1 MPQIDFRHI
10 FPAQDADWSAN
21 FQAEPQ
27 PVSPNLPSSQ
37 GEELEASKFRRL
49 GLGRWGWVNIIF
61 AIIAIFGGLFCT
73 FSLFNGPER
82 LRAVAAWP
90 HEFLFPHPS
99 QAEDRI
105 AADRSRLA
113 VSLGLPPV
121 PNGSVRSG
129 NRAGD
134 PFSRTPNSLSLN
146 SPTAPVERGL
156 PGTGPT
162 SPTSSTPPTPPNPQ
176 SPLSQLNSSAPGRDG
191 LTQTLNRAAT
201 ERANIAKMDAKR
213 TVTVVKTAAKS
224 SEKRLSSRGKSTPHG
239 AHRTNGRMTA
249 RTPWIAWTA
258 RPARTAR
265 RARMDRTAKQGV
277 VRQTANSGRSFAN
290 HNSQQAMKS
299 ARAAMSNSGSGVRTL
314 RGDNAIR
321 GVLSQARLG
330 GLGGSPGGHGGHG
343 GHGGGG
349 GGRH

>member
-10 FPAQDADWSAN
+10 FPNEDADSSAN
-21 FQAEPQ
+21 FQAEPE
-27 PVSPNLPSSQ
+27 PVSSNLPPSQ
-37 GEELEASKFRRL
+37 GEEVEVSKFRRL

-61 AIIAIFGGLFCT
+61 AVIAVFGGLFCT
-73 FSLFNGPER
+73 FSLFNGPDR
-82 LRAVAAWP
+82 LRSVAAWP

-99 QAEDRI
+99 RAEDRI

-113 VSLGLPPV
+113 ASLGLPPV
-121 PNGSVRSG
+121 PSGSARQG
-129 NRAGD
+129 DRAGD

-146 SPTAPVERGL
+146 SPTAPNDQGL
-156 PGTGPT
+156 PGGGPA
-162 SPTSSTPPTPPNPQ
+162 SPASSTFPNPQ
-176 SPLSQLNSSAPGRDG
+176 SPLSQLHSSAPGRDG

-201 ERANIAKMDAKR
+201 ERANIAKMEAKR
-213 TVTVVKTAAKS
+213 TVTVVKTAAKG
-224 SEKRLSSRGKSTPHG
+224 SEKRLSSRGKSSPHG

-258 RPARTAR
+258 RTGR

-290 HNSQQAMKS
+290 HNSQQAMRS
-299 ARAAMSNSGSGVRTL
+299 TRAAMSNSGSGVRTL

>member
-10 FPAQDADWSAN
+10 FPTEDADLSAN
-21 FQAEPQ
+21 FQAEPE
-27 PVSPNLPSSQ
+27 PVSSNLPPSQ
-37 GEELEASKFRRL
+37 GEEIEASKFRRL

-73 FSLFNGPER
+73 FYLFNGPER

-121 PNGSVRSG
+121 PSGSARSG

-146 SPTAPVERGL
+146 SPTAPNERGL
-156 PGTGPT
+156 PGA
-162 SPTSSTPPTPPNPQ
+162 SPASPASSTFPNPQ
-176 SPLSQLNSSAPGRDG
+176 SPLSQLHSSAPGGDA
-191 LTQTLNRAAT
+191 LTQTLDRAAT
-201 ERANIAKMDAKR
+201 ERANIAKMAAKR
-213 TVTVVKTAAKS
+213 TVTVVKTAVKS
-224 SEKRLSSRGKSTPHG
+224 SEKRVSSRGKSTPRG
-239 AHRTNGRMTA
+239 AHRTMGRTTP

-258 RPARTAR
+258 RNART
-265 RARMDRTAKQGV
+265 DRTAKHGAM
-277 VRQTANSGRSFAN
+277 RQTANSGRSSIN
-290 HNSQQAMKS
+290 HNGQQAM
-299 ARAAMSNSGSGVRTL
+299 RAAHSAMSNRGAGVRTL

-321 GVLSQARLG
+321 GMLSQARLG